1 MKSMEPMEPMEPMAP
16 MSPMEPMDPIDA
28 AVAAGKAEVV
38 LAIPAEELVPK
49 PARKARR
56 SSALTVVTT
65 TEVQTFRDCPNKHHF
80 AYRERLRPLVT
91 GKALAIGD
99 IFHRGMSAG
108 LFAGW
113 KDIDGLS
120 IDDRLTR
127 QIVSSTADVDTRVF
141 EWIQTVVEH
150 DPNADYA
157 ALQAFAD
164 DTGAMLKF
172 MLANYFELAK
182 RDLSSLILVEAE
194 RGFAV
199 RVRDAIGRKTRVEF
213 RGVRDAVFYDPTY
226 NAIELHEHKTVANM
240 PDEIGKR
247 AEMDPQTSGY
257 VYSLVEERNAGKLK
271 FLDGTP
277 VPGDAVLGRVAYN
290 AVRKKQPSIPKVNKD
305 GSVSVAAIDT
315 TSDLY
320 MAALN
325 EQQHTRK
332 IPVSEKQLEKLR
344 ELAARINPYFGR
356 HEYQKTRDEI
366 ERWRS
371 DTMVDAARIRAA
383 DNNPAMRTRN
393 PGNCNMAWSM
403 SCSYRAVCL
412 DDTPETRA
420 SFRVLEHAHPEVRE
434 AELAEMGAA
443 AVTST

>member
-1 MKSMEPMEPMEPMAP
+1 MTDQNATTPAEPATPAEPGPAP
-16 MSPMEPMDPIDA
+16 SDA
-28 AVAAGKAEVV
+28 ATGK
-38 LAIPAEELVPK
+38 PRK
-49 PARKARR
+49 PRR

-65 TEVQTFRDCPNKHHF
+65 SEIQTARDCMQKHDF
-80 AYRERLRPLVT
+80 AYRQRLRPLVT

-113 KDIDGLS
+113 KDIDGLTV
-120 IDDRLTR
+120 DQRLAR
-127 QIVSSTADVDTRVF
+127 QITASTADVDTRVF
-141 EWIQTVVEH
+141 EWVQSVVEH

-164 DTGAMLKF
+164 ESGVMLKF

-182 RDLSSLILVEAE
+182 RDLTSLILVEAE
-194 RGFAV
+194 RPFAV

-226 NAIELHEHKTVANM
+226 NAIELHEHKTVSNM
-240 PDEIGKR
+240 PDDIGKR

-257 VYSLVEERNAGKLK
+257 VYALMEERAAGSLK

-277 VPGDAVLGRVAYN
+277 VPQDAVLGRIAYN
-290 AVRKKQPSIPKVNKD
+290 AVRKKAPSTPKVNKD

-315 TSDLY
+315 THELY
-320 MAALN
+320 MAALD
-325 EQQHTRK
+325 EQQKVRK
-332 IPVSEKQLEKLR
+332 IAVTDKQLEKLR
-344 ELAARINPYFGR
+344 ELAARVNPYFGR
-356 HEYQKTRDEI
+356 HEYQKTRAEI

-383 DNNPAMRTRN
+383 DKDPAKRTRN
-393 PGNCNMAWSM
+393 PGHCNMPWSM
-403 SCSYRAVCL
+403 SCSYRTVCL

-420 SFRVLEHAHPEVRE
+420 SFRVLEDAHPEVRE
-434 AELAEMGAA
+434 AEIAEMAA